1 MQTLTRVLDGAAATN
16 TSQPAA
22 TPPIAAVVEEL
33 VRLASQRRIEAAS
46 VFVQQADQLWGD
58 RLPADWAEQLNVLRR
73 AIQTARN
80 QIEEDAI
87 RGLIAELA
95 LDDARAETAGA
106 ALTQRGRAAA
116 PALLAALQTTLAAPA
131 TATNG
136 AATVNGAS
144 VESRLVAVLCAIVP
158 DWSGYPADAEP
169 TAKQTALDDLKR
181 ILEPPPPPPASA
193 PAATQASASE

>member
-1 MQTLTRVLDGAAATN
+1 
-16 TSQPAA
+16 
-22 TPPIAAVVEEL
+22 
-33 VRLASQRRIEAAS
+33 
-46 VFVQQADQLWGD
+46 
-58 RLPADWAEQLNVLRR
+58 
-73 AIQTARN
+73 
-80 QIEEDAI
+80 
-87 RGLIAELA
+87 
-95 LDDARAETAGA
+95 
-106 ALTQRGRAAA
+106 
-116 PALLAALQTTLAAPA
+116 QTTLAAPA